1 MERGQHLVG
10 CSSCSEVIWVG
21 YELADEDEDVVDL
34 ILDNPPPPHRKTS
47 MRMHG
52 ELLGIEEV
60 IGRGM

>member
-1 MERGQHLVG
+1 MRQEEAEEAANFVDAD
-10 CSSCSEVIWVG
+10 VVD
-21 YELADEDEDVVDL
+21 ADEDEDVVDL